1 MCARGA
7 AGTLWRHMLD
17 REWISLTDADEPH
30 ERYLFDV
37 SFLSSSYAC
46 IYGQGCPGTEGVPG
60 DDRGCCRFGAHF
72 VDDEDRDRAVE
83 MVEVLGPE
91 YMQHH
96 AVAAKKGIVVTD
108 DDGGERTRKVD
119 GACIFLNRTGWSRGA
134 GCALHHYAVDRGEHF
149 VNYKP
154 EVCWLVPLRRE
165 IETDIADDGEER
177 VTTTIT
183 SYDRGAWGEGGSDF
197 DWWCTTDDD
206 SAYQGNEPVWKSMRR
221 ELEEM
226 TSPKVYAE
234 LAAYMRGRA
243 GRGRGRRFL
252 PLMPPR

>member
-1 MCARGA
+1 
-7 AGTLWRHMLD
+7 MLD
-17 REWISLTDADEPH
+17 REWVSISDPDEPH
-30 ERYLFDV
+30 ERYLFDI
-37 SFLSSSYAC
+37 SFLTSDYTC
-46 IYGQGCPGTEGVPG
+46 IYGNGCPGTEGVAD

-72 VDDEDRDRAVE
+72 VDEEDRDRTVE

-91 YMQHH
+91 YLQQH
-96 AVAAKKGIVVTD
+96 AEARRRGVVATEA
-108 DDGGERTRKVD
+108 DGAQRTRLVK

-134 GCALHHYAVDRGEHF
+134 GCALHQYAVDRGEHF

-165 IETDIADDGEER
+165 IQTDVADDGEER

-206 SAYQGNEPVWKSMRR
+206 RAYVGQRPVFESMRE
-221 ELEEM
+221 ELVEM

-234 LAAYMRGRA
+234 LAAYLRQRQP
-243 GRGRGRRFL
+243 RGRRPL
-252 PLMPPR
+252 PLMPPA